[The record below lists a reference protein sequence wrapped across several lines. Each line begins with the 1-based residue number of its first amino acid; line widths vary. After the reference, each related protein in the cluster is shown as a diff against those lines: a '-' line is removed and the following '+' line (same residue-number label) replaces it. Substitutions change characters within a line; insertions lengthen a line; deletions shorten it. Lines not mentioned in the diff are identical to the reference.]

1 MPERSIGIV
10 CKTIALTGY
19 PGSNPGPDTNVE
31 SPALLRMRDRSTGSF
46 VYRNTL
52 FNQSSSGPDTKYVT
66 LLQKPCLFYPSC
78 GEARFPNPF
87 R

>member
-52 FNQSSSGPDTKYVT
+52 VNQSSSGPDTNVESPA
-66 LLQKPCLFYPSC
+66 LLRMRDRSSGY
-78 GEARFPNPF
+78 
-87 R
+87 